1 VALDRQSIEK
11 KDFPMGRRGYDPEA
25 VDAHLSAV
33 ADEVAEVKRSAGDQT
48 ASLAAS
54 ASEQVRAIVDA
65 AETSAAQIRADAE
78 RESKKILADAR
89 RELRKARDEASGQAT
104 EHVAKVAQ
112 SAAAM
117 LERIDAMEQ
126 EITRLVD
133 TLRGGADRLGGDLKL
148 LESNLQEL
156 GEAVAPGDDSD
167 VEADAEAALS
177 AAGQQELAQG
187 ATTRAAEA
195 SASTPAVSDSE
206 PSPAVPAVEAATL
219 VEAEEVTAV
228 AGEDDEDLEGARL
241 IALNMALNGNSRED
255 IEGYLAE
262 NFDLVDRDAL
272 LDEVYASVEG

>member
-1 VALDRQSIEK
+1 
-11 KDFPMGRRGYDPEA
+11 
-25 VDAHLSAV
+25 
-33 ADEVAEVKRSAGDQT
+33 
-48 ASLAAS
+48 
-54 ASEQVRAIVDA
+54 
-65 AETSAAQIRADAE
+65 
-78 RESKKILADAR
+78 
-89 RELRKARDEASGQAT
+89 
-104 EHVAKVAQ
+104 
-112 SAAAM
+112 
-117 LERIDAMEQ
+117 MEQ

-167 VEADAEAALS
+167 EASEVAAAAS
-177 AAGQQELAQG
+177 AAGRDEPPQR
-187 ATTRAAEA
+187 ATIRAADTT
-195 SASTPAVSDSE
+195 ASTSAVSDSE
-206 PSPAVPAVEAATL
+206 PEPAVPAVEAATL

-255 IEGYLAE
+255 IDGYLAE